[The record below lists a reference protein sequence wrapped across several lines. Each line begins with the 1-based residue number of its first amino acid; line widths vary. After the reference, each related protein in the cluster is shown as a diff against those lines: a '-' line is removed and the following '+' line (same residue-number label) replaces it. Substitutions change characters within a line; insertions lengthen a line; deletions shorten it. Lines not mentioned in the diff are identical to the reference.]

1 MPLCECTRLHRRNQ
15 ADMSEHLRTHGY
27 MPNFDMPPINIAEQ
41 DRGREEVMRQRIDGY
56 EDDGVRDMLDDVIVA
71 ETANATP
78 SENEPE
84 ELEAT
89 AKAFLEVLAS
99 SKKPLYAGAKI
110 SQLDAIS
117 QLIAVKAEYGCS

>member
-1 MPLCECTRLHRRNQ
+1 
-15 ADMSEHLRTHGY
+15 
-27 MPNFDMPPINIAEQ
+27 MPNFHMPPINVAEQ

-56 EDDGVRDMLDDVIVA
+56 EDDWVRDMLDDVIVA

-84 ELEAT
+84 EPEAT

-99 SKKPLYAGAKI
+99 SKKPLYADAKI
-110 SQLDAIS
+110 LNWMPSRN
-117 QLIAVKAEYGCS
+117 